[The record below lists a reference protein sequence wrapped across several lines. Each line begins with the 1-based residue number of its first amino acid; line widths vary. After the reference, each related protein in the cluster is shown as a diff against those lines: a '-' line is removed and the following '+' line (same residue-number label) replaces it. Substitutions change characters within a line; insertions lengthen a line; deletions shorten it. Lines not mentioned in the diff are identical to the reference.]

1 MEEFI
6 YTEEM
11 RQQDENIERVY
22 NMSEKDREELFKRVE
37 EKFGSDELRWD

>member
-22 NMSEKDREELFKRVE
+22 NMSEKDREVLFKRVE
-37 EKFGSDELRWD
+37 EKFCSDELKWD